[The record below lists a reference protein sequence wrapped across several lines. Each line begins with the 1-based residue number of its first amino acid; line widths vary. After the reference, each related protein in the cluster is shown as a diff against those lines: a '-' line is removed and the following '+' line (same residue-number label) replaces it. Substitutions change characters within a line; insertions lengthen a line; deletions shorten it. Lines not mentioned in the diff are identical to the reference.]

1 MTDEPVSESP
11 SAAPR
16 WKPLSAV
23 DRRVA
28 GVLVEKAK
36 TTPDAYPMSL
46 NGICTACNQKNNRHP
61 VMQLEPED
69 VEASLDRLR
78 EQGAVG
84 LIQGHGRVSKYR
96 HYLYEWLGVD
106 KVELA
111 VMAELLLRGA
121 QTEGELRGRAAR
133 MEPIA
138 DVNALRPV
146 LASLQSKG
154 LVIPLT
160 PEGRGHVVAHGLY
173 LPGELEKL
181 KAQYSGAC
189 VPSDYID
196 QRNHVPAERP
206 SPAPG
211 AATTSA
217 HAAPPAVTAAQAS
230 GQALESEVDSLR
242 AEIAELRN
250 DLSNL
255 TEAFRQ
261 TQEELK
267 RLRNDLGS

>member
-1 MTDEPVSESP
+1 MTDEPIAESQ

-16 WKPLSAV
+16 WKPLSAI
-23 DRRVA
+23 DRRVV

-46 NGICTACNQKNNRHP
+46 NGICTACNQKSNRHP

-78 EQGAVG
+78 ELGAVG
-84 LIQGHGRVSKYR
+84 IIQGYGRVSKYR

-138 DVNALRPV
+138 DLSALRPV
-146 LASLQSKG
+146 LASLRSKG
-154 LVIPLT
+154 LLISLT

-173 LPGELEKL
+173 LPGEIDKL
-181 KAQYSGAC
+181 KAQYGGAY
-189 VPSDYID
+189 VPSGEEHE
-196 QRNHVPAERP
+196 RASAPERP
-206 SPAPG
+206 SPIP
-211 AATTSA
+211 AARA
-217 HAAPPAVTAAQAS
+217 LAG
-230 GQALESEVDSLR
+230 GQTLQGEVDALR
-242 AEIAELRN
+242 AELAELRK
-250 DLSNL
+250 DLENL

-261 TQEELK
+261 TREELE
-267 RLRNDLGS
+267 RLRNELGA